1 MFSKLIITQLPKMM
15 DRKCAGTA
23 HFVSKIFEDSK
34 VAVNREKSELFI
46 IHGKNEIVEYYI
58 NKWKQS
64 VLSGDYSCD
73 YREYSEGLE
82 FSIVDHTF
90 EGLLIDNATKNVSLL
105 TPLIPIISHKTNE
118 CCTRFTFHEYCGD
131 KVNAYVYENY
141 GKKLAEMFKK

>member
-1 MFSKLIITQLPKMM
+1 MFSKIIITQLPKMM
-15 DRKCAGTA
+15 NRKCAGTA

-34 VAVNREKSELFI
+34 VVVNREKSELFI

-58 NKWKQS
+58 NKWQQS
-64 VLSGDYSCD
+64 VLSGH
-73 YREYSEGLE
+73 YREFSEGLD
-82 FSIVDHTF
+82 FSIANHTF
-90 EGLLIDNATKNVSLL
+90 EGILIDNATKNVSLL
-105 TPLIPIISHKTNE
+105 TPLMPITYHKPNE